1 MAQKIKGKPIRETV
15 RDFRSFLGYGKSA
28 STAIS
33 YSGTV
38 RKFLLYVS
46 KDPADIT
53 PLDIT
58 RWFDH
63 LQDEGYSPRTLNHYG
78 WALKAFFDFKGNRDL
93 ENRTPI
99 MEYSAPEPKWMTEHL
114 AFELIAQVPCL
125 CVGYDLALRIGEC
138 GLLRK
143 SGFNPDTGDI
153 TVIRLKHKNQRNR
166 YILRISDW
174 CLPILNRWIRD
185 HARGDIIFP
194 QSVSTIRRRF
204 IERARHLNL
213 EDYSFHSLRHSK
225 ITHLAIR
232 DIEERGMVDELKLS
246 KFAGHLRVETTRTYV
261 HLALEHLTYSR
272 ARQEPVQRRK
282 NGT

>member
-1 MAQKIKGKPIRETV
+1 MVQKIKGNPIREAV

-28 STAIS
+28 STANS

-38 RKFLLYVS
+38 RKFLLYVR
-46 KDPADIT
+46 KDPKDIT

-58 RWFDH
+58 RWFDS
-63 LQDEGYSPRTLNHYG
+63 LQDEGYSPRTLNHFG
-78 WALKAFFDFKGNRDL
+78 WALKSFFDFTGNRDL

-99 MEYSAPEPKWMTEHL
+99 MDYSAPEPKWLTEKATL
-114 AFELIAQVPCL
+114 ELIDRVPVL

-143 SGFNPDTGDI
+143 SGFNSESGDI

-174 CLPILNRWIRD
+174 CLPLLNRWIRD

-194 QSVSTIRRRF
+194 QSVNTIRRRF
-204 IERARHLNL
+204 IERARKLNL
-213 EDYSFHSLRHSK
+213 EGYSFHSLRHSK
-225 ITHLAIR
+225 ITHQAIR

-246 KFAGHLRVETTRTYV
+246 KFAGHLRVETTRQYV
-261 HLALEHLTYSR
+261 HLAMEHLTY
-272 ARQEPVQRRK
+272 AR
-282 NGT
+282 

>member
-1 MAQKIKGKPIRETV
+1 MRDKRRGFSGVAQKIKAKSIRDTV

-28 STAIS
+28 STANS

-38 RKFLLYVS
+38 RKFLLFVE
-46 KDPADIT
+46 KDSEDIT
-53 PLDIT
+53 PMDIT
-58 RWFDH
+58 RWFDS
-63 LQDEGYSPRTLNHYG
+63 LQEEGYSPRTLNHFG
-78 WALKAFFDFKGNRDL
+78 WALKSYFDFTGNRDL

-99 MEYSAPEPKWMTEHL
+99 MDYSSPEPKWMTEPL
-114 AFELIAQVPCL
+114 AYDLIAQVPVL

-138 GLLRK
+138 GFLRK

-166 YILRISDW
+166 YILRISEW

-185 HARGDIIFP
+185 NARGDIIFP
-194 QSVSTIRRRF
+194 QSVSTVRRRF
-204 IERARHLNL
+204 IERARMLNL
-213 EDYSFHSLRHSK
+213 EGYSFHSLRHSK

-246 KFAGHLRVETTRTYV
+246 KFAGHLRVETTRLYV
-261 HLALEHLTYSR
+261 HLAMEHLTY
-272 ARQEPVQRRK
+272 AR
-282 NGT
+282 